1 MHLKLSISKI
11 CLTEVLMKTL
21 LHTQVVYVKLF
32 AFFMVEIYENI
43 YISLLEV

>member
-1 MHLKLSISKI
+1 MS
-11 CLTEVLMKTL
+11 EVLMKTL
-21 LHTQVVYVKLF
+21 LHTQVIYGKFF